1 MTTLR
6 RMTTTTVAQGQL
18 IRGGW
23 HVPPLQTSAPK
34 TVDTESFQN
43 QDLQAGASTQW
54 IFRQGVALREQQGQV
69 LRGISHMPPLQ
80 ASALGELQAG
90 ASNQWIISQGVALW

>member
-34 TVDTESFQN
+34 TVEQN
-43 QDLQAGASTQW
+43 
-54 IFRQGVALREQQGQV
+54 QV
-69 LRGISHMPPLQ
+69 LRGGCQVTTWVGGLQ
-80 ASALGELQAG
+80 STHITKGERPVSLCLQSPSG
-90 ASNQWIISQGVALW
+90 EVTPGVAQGQVICGV